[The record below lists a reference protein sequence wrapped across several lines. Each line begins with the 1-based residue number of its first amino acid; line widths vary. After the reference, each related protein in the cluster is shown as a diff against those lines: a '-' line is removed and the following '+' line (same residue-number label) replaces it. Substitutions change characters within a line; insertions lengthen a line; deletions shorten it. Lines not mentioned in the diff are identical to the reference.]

1 MKKYLYIALAA
12 ATLASCSS
20 DDTLD
25 VVQKEAISFGDA
37 FVENATRATDNTYGA
52 KSLDKFN
59 VYGTVTGNSGTVNI
73 YDGDEVLRP
82 SSLTTG
88 TYDENTAWE
97 ITEKQYWIAGASYKF
112 AAVVDADNATTT
124 DANAYGMP
132 TKLTYKSSGQKDL
145 LYAEASV
152 ASAAAS
158 GNGIVKFTFDH
169 LLAKAN
175 FTVTNTTNGTN
186 SDYTYTI
193 KDIKITNSITEGVY
207 TISSKTWA
215 TTSTGE
221 TSFGTIS
228 SIGNNKTMTCNTEM
242 LFIPTTGLSI
252 TYTVEL
258 YNGNTLLNTNT
269 YTASNIEFKAQ
280 HAYNF
285 TLNVGLGQEIQFTV
299 TNAPVWTDSDE
310 TDTDD
315 YVTVPLTPV
324 QQ

>member
-1 MKKYLYIALAA
+1 MKKYLYIAIAA
-12 ATLASCSS
+12 ATLASCSQ

-25 VVQKEAISFGDA
+25 LVQGDEIQFGNV
-37 FVENATRATDNTYGA
+37 FVGKSTRAVDNTYGV
-52 KSLDKFN
+52 KSLDKFK
-59 VYGTVTGNSGTVNI
+59 VYGKVTGNAGTVNI
-73 YDGDEVLRP
+73 YAGEEVSRP
-82 SSLTTG
+82 SGLDSG
-88 TYDENTAWE
+88 QYNENTAWS
-97 ITEKQYWIAGASYKF
+97 ISKKQYWIADAAYQFS
-112 AAVVDADNATTT
+112 AVVDADVVTTT

-152 ASAAAS
+152 AKAAAS

-175 FTVTNTTNGTN
+175 FTVTNTTNGSNT
-186 SDYTYTI
+186 DYKYTI

-207 TISSKTWA
+207 TISSKEWA

-221 TSFGTIS
+221 TSFGNIEN
-228 SIGNNKTMTCNTEM
+228 IANNKTSTCATEM

-252 TYTVEL
+252 TYTIEL
-258 YNGNTLLNTNT
+258 YNGSTLLNTNT
-269 YTASNIEFKAQ
+269 YTATGIEFKPQ

-285 TLNVGLGQEIQFTV
+285 TLSVGLGQEIEFTV
-299 TNAPVWTDSDE
+299 TKAPVWTDSDE